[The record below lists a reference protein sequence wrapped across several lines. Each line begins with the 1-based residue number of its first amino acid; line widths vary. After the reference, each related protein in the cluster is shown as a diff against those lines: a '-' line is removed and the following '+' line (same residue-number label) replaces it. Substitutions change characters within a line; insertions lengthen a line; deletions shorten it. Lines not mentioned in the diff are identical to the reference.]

1 MIPRSLVLAI
11 VLTAA
16 APALALAQG
25 NPSFNVINKSGMAIR
40 ELFATPAGDANFG
53 RSRLN
58 GRAIPAGGAQVIR
71 LPAGTN
77 CIYDIRIAYADGR
90 NEDRRA
96 VNTCRGSDLIAGGD
110 AAVGVPAGSPGGVPA
125 GARQDPSF
133 RLFNGGSTAVVEL
146 YATPAGNPKR
156 GENRLASSGVI
167 APGAAEIIRIQG
179 GTGCLYDLH
188 VVFADRASRDKK
200 SADLCK
206 ITDLPVK

>member
-16 APALALAQG
+16 VPAVALAQG

-77 CIYDIRIAYADGR
+77 CIYDIRITFAGGR
-90 NEDRRA
+90 NEDHRA
-96 VNTCRGSDLIAGGD
+96 VNTCRGTDLIAGADTPVDG
-110 AAVGVPAGSPGGVPA
+110 AASTSGS
-125 GARQDPSF
+125 RTDPSF
-133 RLFNGGSTAVVEL
+133 RLFNGGKLAVIEL
-146 YATPAGNPKR
+146 YASPAGSPKR
-156 GENRLASSGVI
+156 GENRLTEGVI
-167 APGAAEIIRIQG
+167 APGAAQVVHIQG
-179 GTGCLYDLH
+179 GEGCNYDLH
-188 VVFADRASRDKK
+188 VVFADHASREKK
-200 SADLCK
+200 NADLCK
-206 ITDLPVK
+206 ITDLPVR